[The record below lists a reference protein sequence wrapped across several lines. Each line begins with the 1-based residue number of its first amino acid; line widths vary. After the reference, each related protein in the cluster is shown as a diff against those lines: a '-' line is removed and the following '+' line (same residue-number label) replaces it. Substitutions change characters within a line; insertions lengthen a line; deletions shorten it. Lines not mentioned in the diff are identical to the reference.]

1 MPSTRKGAAHS
12 VDNVEMHAI
21 VHNVEAESV
30 RLAEDTAC
38 LPSTAG
44 NETRIEWNRRAGC
57 AIVRR

>member
-1 MPSTRKGAAHS
+1 